1 MSTDVARVRVIVRYK
16 PGVLDPQGKTIR
28 NVLHTLGYD
37 RALQVHTGKV
47 FVIEWQG
54 PLNDRARAQIRTI
67 AERILTNPIIEQ
79 YEIEWPETHDAPR
92 ADIRPGPSGSD
103 PL

>member
-1 MSTDVARVRVIVRYK
+1 MNTHTARVRVIVRYK

-28 NVLHTLGYD
+28 NVLHTLGYA
-37 RALQVHTGKV
+37 RAVQVHTGKV

-54 PLNDRARAQIRTI
+54 PIDAEARAQIRAI
-67 AERILTNPIIEQ
+67 AERVLTNPIIEQ
-79 YEIEWPETHDAPR
+79 YEIEWPETHDETRNAVR
-92 ADIRPGPSGSD
+92 SGTSGSD